1 MSSEQFNLQRMPNG
15 DVLVRGG
22 VIVDLIAS
30 PTTSTLVGYYG
41 ASGIPPVDDESNSFF
56 PAFSLSGGSGRN
68 IFISQTGSQIDI
80 PFGTFFPLNNNK
92 WVNGNGYDFS
102 IEINSSTGQIL
113 IKDSVDTVAI
123 ANPGRFR
130 LHERAQCSLAQA
142 SGGPGTTTKTID
154 LGSGTGTCSFQFT
167 SSGDASTFSV
177 VWNSTTVINVI
188 GSGTVSFNKNL
199 SSPTSATVTVVGG
212 ATVSGW
218 TFNLGCPGSAA
229 PPYNPPAIGT
239 GSVSFIASS
248 TAYGNS
254 LNGGSAFNLNCV
266 FENGI
271 QNKTAIANSIDSIGI
286 NLHFVQDGY
295 SRYYESLFRAFE
307 ILIKNTGAEFRDA
320 YGIIAIRPVSDV
332 NPENLTDP
340 SGTYESTAYGLS
352 KFGLEE
358 NFFIGINLNNSLSM
372 DGGHV
377 YQLRFS
383 SGVFTRAEGPIFI
396 NGPIPSNTS
405 TLKYLPV
412 GSYDSTTDT
421 LLQLWEG
428 PILLR

>member
-41 ASGIPPVDDESNSFF
+41 ASGIPPVDDISNSFF
-56 PAFSLSGGSGRN
+56 PALSLSGGSGRN
-68 IFISQTGSQIDI
+68 IFIPQTGSQTDI

-92 WVNGNGYDFS
+92 WINGNGYDFS
-102 IEINSSTGQIL
+102 IEIDSSTGQVL
-113 IKDSVDTVAI
+113 IKDSVNTVAI

-142 SGGPGTTTKTID
+142 SGGPGTATKTID
-154 LGSGTGTCSFQFT
+154 LGTGTGTCSFQFT
-167 SSGDASTFSV
+167 SSGTNTSMFNV
-177 VWNSTTVINVI
+177 VWNSTTVINVT

-199 SSPTSATVTVVGG
+199 TTVNNATVTVFGG
-212 ATVSGW
+212 EIGSSW
-218 TFNLGCPGSAA
+218 SYNLGCPGGAA

-239 GSVSFIASS
+239 GPVSFTASS
-248 TAYGNS
+248 TTYGNS
-254 LNGGSAFNLNCV
+254 LNGGTAFNLTCT
-266 FENGI
+266 FENGT
-271 QNKTAIANSIDSIGI
+271 QGKTAFANSIDSFGI
-286 NLHFVQDGY
+286 NLNLVQDGY
-295 SRYYESLFRAFE
+295 SRYYESVYRVFE
-307 ILIKNTGAEFRDA
+307 ILIKSTGAELRDA
-320 YGIIAIRPVSDV
+320 YDVIAIRPVNDA
-332 NPENLTDP
+332 NYLTDP

-358 NFFIGINLNNSLSM
+358 NFFIDVNLNNSLSM
-372 DGGHV
+372 DGVHV

-412 GSYDSTTDT
+412 GSYDSASNI

>member
-1 MSSEQFNLQRMPNG
+1 MSSEQFNLKRVPNG

-30 PTTSTLVGYYG
+30 PTTSTLVGYYD
-41 ASGIPPVDDESNSFF
+41 ASGVPPVDDESNSFF

-68 IFISQTGSQIDI
+68 IFIPQTGSQIDI
-80 PFGTFFPLNNNK
+80 PFGAFYPITNNK

-113 IKDSVDTVAI
+113 IKDSVNTVAI
-123 ANPGRFR
+123 ASVGGFR
-130 LHERAQCSLAQA
+130 LNERAQCSLAQS
-142 SGGPGTTTKTID
+142 SGGPGTITKTID
-154 LGSGTGTCSFQFT
+154 LGTGTGICSFQFT
-167 SSGDASTFSV
+167 SSGSGSTFSV

-212 ATVSGW
+212 ATTSGW
-218 TFNLGCPGSAA
+218 SFNLGCPGGGS
-229 PPYNPPAIGT
+229 PPYTTNAVGT
-239 GSVSFIASS
+239 PDPFVASS
-248 TAYGNS
+248 TTYGNS
-254 LNGGSAFNLNCV
+254 LNGGVPFNLNCT

-271 QNKTAIANSIDSIGI
+271 QNKTALANSIDSIGI
-286 NLHFVQDGY
+286 NLNFVQDSY

-307 ILIKNTGAEFRDA
+307 ILIKSTGAEFRDA
-320 YGIIAIRPVSDV
+320 FDVIAIRPVNDV

-358 NFFIGINLNNSLSM
+358 NFFIDINLNNSLSM